1 MLDGGL
7 LPCCTDPA
15 VSSRGP
21 EWNRLGWF
29 LTSNRWFSHPTGNF
43 GAPPSRVF
51 THPAELLSIRFAMQG
66 PAAGQLA
73 YYGHSWHK
81 GTQWN
86 MPRGQGLRH
95 GADCWGSS
103 GLVSQIL
110 PPSLLPDA
118 CARPMLGLYN
128 HCFTSRT
135 STLLCLVGIRTSHL
149 QGRMLR
155 PVDNQ

>member
-1 MLDGGL
+1 MEQAG
-7 LPCCTDPA
+7 
-15 VSSRGP
+15 VV
-21 EWNRLGWF
+21 
-29 LTSNRWFSHPTGNF
+29 LTSNRWFSHPTGNL
-43 GAPPSRVF
+43 GPL
-51 THPAELLSIRFAMQG
+51 PAGFLPTLQSSFSIRFAMQG

-73 YYGHSWHK
+73 HYGHSWHK

-110 PPSLLPDA
+110 PPSLPRDA

-155 PVDNQ
+155 LRQLWQLD